1 MRNKGTPVSGTGK
14 IRRSRA
20 LGITTLPL
28 YLGLVA
34 LSVPLTTQAE
44 SSSAGSSHSFNI
56 AAQPLYSALSALA
69 EQSGVQFVYNS
80 ELVKGLS
87 SPAVSGQDSLEG
99 ALKRL
104 LQGSGIAYR
113 FNSGN
118 TVTLEKM
125 AVVEPQS
132 STTLPA
138 LTVTGKAAYD
148 AAEPKHPYYS
158 SPNTATAT
166 KTDTPIM
173 ETPQSIQV
181 INRAIMDDQQ
191 NVTISEALRNV
202 SGVVPLSTLFTP
214 ATQGILIRGFAAE
227 QVLDGFTQY
236 YNPGDR
242 DSTINVERLEVLKG
256 ANGMLYSGG
265 SGSPAG
271 GLVSVVSKLPQAKA
285 FGEAGFKIGSYNFYQ
300 PFADINQPLNDNV
313 LFRITGEYTNSGS
326 FIDNLDTQ
334 RYNINPTLTFT
345 DNADTTFTVQGKVS
359 RWKQPEYQGLPATGT
374 LAGNFRIRPETFI
387 GNYDMP
393 DSNADFD
400 GVWGTLDHKFNEIWS
415 INLKARY
422 ASSSFDEK
430 AQILFGSDGAL
441 GDTPFFQ
448 PATWALVNTRMYQQ
462 QEELSF
468 LGNATAKFDLG
479 PSKNTVLIGADH
491 SDFEDKS
498 FMNMNMTTTPF
509 VDLRNTAFTS
519 AYAEPGPG
527 IIDQR
532 VINTTYGG
540 YGQWQS
546 TLFDRLHLLGGV
558 RIGTVAIDYLRSGS
572 GSTVTE
578 KTEWLPRVGG
588 VIDIVDGLS
597 VFADYSEGMRGQ
609 PFRRFLGTPQPEMSK
624 QAEAGL
630 KINFASQLTG
640 QLAVYQIDRDNV
652 AVPSSANRLFSV
664 PNGKQRSRGFEADLN
679 WQATEALSLLATYA
693 HTDARYVNDPA
704 STGVLPGFKLA
715 RVPENSGRLWADYR
729 FQDDMLRGLSVGGGV
744 YVQSDAHISSNNRYK
759 TPGFH
764 SFDAAIAYETKRYKV
779 ATSIKNLTDEQ
790 YFEPYS
796 YLDGHVVPVAGTSVF
811 ATVSV
816 KY

>member
-1 MRNKGTPVSGTGK
+1 MSKRFPRFN
-14 IRRSRA
+14 
-20 LGITTLPL
+20 PL
-28 YLGLVA
+28 YLTAVPALVA
-34 LSVPLTTQAE
+34 APLCAAE
-44 SSSAGSSHSFNI
+44 TARAFDI
-56 AAQPLYSALSALA
+56 AAQPMADALLLFSETSGIKVFFSSQLTKDINSGELKGQYTPQQALQKLLA
-69 EQSGVQFVYNS
+69 G
-80 ELVKGLS
+80 S
-87 SPAVSGQDSLEG
+87 SLQYRYTGSDTVTVEVAPSDAPSGQVDNATLQAVQVTGETTHADS
-99 ALKRL
+99 APAHPIY
-104 LQGSGIAYR
+104 SPP
-113 FNSGN
+113 N
-118 TVTLEKM
+118 TV
-125 AVVEPQS
+125 
-132 STTLPA
+132 
-138 LTVTGKAAYD
+138 
-148 AAEPKHPYYS
+148 
-158 SPNTATAT
+158 TAT

-181 INRAIMDDQQ
+181 INRALMDDQQ
-191 NVTISEALRNV
+191 NLTISESLRNV

-227 QVLDGFTQY
+227 QVIDGFTQN

-256 ANGMLYSGG
+256 TNGMLYSGG

-271 GLVSVVSKLPQAKA
+271 GLISVVSKLPQAKA

-326 FIDNLDTQ
+326 HIDNIDTQ

-345 DNADTTFTVQGKVS
+345 DNADTHFTVQGKVS

-374 LAGNFRIRPETFI
+374 LAGNFRIRRETFT

-393 DSNADFD
+393 DSHADFD
-400 GVWGTLDHKFNEIWS
+400 GVWGTLDHKFNETWS

-422 ASSSFDEK
+422 AASSFNEK
-430 AQILFGSDGAL
+430 AQVLFGSDGIL
-441 GDTPFFQ
+441 GDTPFFR
-448 PATWALVNTRMYQQ
+448 PATWALVDTHLYQQ

-468 LGNATAKFDLG
+468 LGNATAKFDVG
-479 PSKNTVLIGADH
+479 PTKNTVLIGADH
-491 SDFEDKS
+491 SDFEDQA
-498 FMNMNMTTTPF
+498 FTDMNMNMMTLPM
-509 VDLRNTAFTS
+509 VDLRNAAFS
-519 AYAEPGPG
+519 AAFVDPGPG
-527 IIDQR
+527 IINQR
-532 VINTTYGG
+532 MLNTTYGG

-546 TLFDRLHLLGGV
+546 TLFERLHLLGGV

-572 GSTVTE
+572 GTTVTD

-609 PFRRFLGTPQPEMSK
+609 TYKRFIGTPQPESSK

-640 QLAVYQIDRDNV
+640 QLAVYQIDRSNV
-652 AVPSSANRLFSV
+652 AVPSSANRLLSA
-664 PNGKQRSRGFEADLN
+664 PDGKQRSRGFEADLN

-693 HTDARYVNDPA
+693 YTDARYVNNPA
-704 STGVLPGFKLA
+704 STGVLAGYRLA

-729 FQDDMLRGLSVGGGV
+729 FQQDMLRGFSIGGGV
-744 YVQSDAHISSNNRYK
+744 YVQSDAHISSNNQYK

-764 SFDAAIAYETKRYKV
+764 SFDAALAYETKRYKV

-790 YFEPYS
+790 YFEPYA
-796 YLDGHVVPVAGTSVF
+796 YLDGHVTPVAGTSVF